1 LQYQEFLL
9 TINIFLIVLILAFIK
24 DNYTRKLYIA
34 ATICAYV
41 LAALLPYLLARSTLS
56 VTILFYALVIGFI
69 SFFTYDQYKSA
80 MNRTYV
86 EAAADNEQGSIS
98 KTELPAGEESVVQ
111 PELPTAEIEAIAEGV
126 SSDKGELPVLIGAA
140 QIPADVKQ
148 VDEHRTVL
156 ETVQTEEPEEPAGE
170 PESPLPDDIPADVA
184 PPPRDAEADI
194 HTAKEAGA
202 PETAL
207 PDDIPA
213 DGAPPPQDTGADIH
227 TAEEAD
233 VPETALPD
241 DISADVAPPPQDTGV
256 DIHTAEEA
264 DVPETAL
271 PGDIPATEA
280 PPPEDTGADI
290 HTAEEAGAPETP
302 PPDDIPAAEAP
313 PPEDT
318 GVEPLTDDSEDR
330 MIEEAVAQAVYDI
343 EHLIDLAFEARA
355 RGDYHGTLTIL
366 ETILEQ
372 DPPEEIVDLILDD
385 VEVLFAKLVS

>member
-1 LQYQEFLL
+1 MQYQEFLL

-140 QIPADVKQ
+140 QIPGDVKQ

-170 PESPLPDDIPADVA
+170 PESPLPDDIPAD
-184 PPPRDAEADI
+184 
-194 HTAKEAGA
+194 
-202 PETAL
+202 
-207 PDDIPA
+207 
-213 DGAPPPQDTGADIH
+213 GAPPPQDA
-227 TAEEAD
+227 
-233 VPETALPD
+233 
-241 DISADVAPPPQDTGV
+241 
-256 DIHTAEEA
+256 
-264 DVPETAL
+264 
-271 PGDIPATEA
+271 
-280 PPPEDTGADI
+280 GADI
-290 HTAEEAGAPETP
+290 HTAEEAGAPETA
-302 PPDDIPAAEAP
+302 PPDDISVDEAP
-313 PPEDT
+313 PPQDT
-318 GVEPLTDDSEDR
+318 GAEPLTDDSEDR

>member
-1 LQYQEFLL
+1 MQYQEFLL

-156 ETVQTEEPEEPAGE
+156 ETVQTEEPEEPAGA
-170 PESPLPDDIPADVA
+170 PESPL
-184 PPPRDAEADI
+184 
-194 HTAKEAGA
+194 
-202 PETAL
+202 
-207 PDDIPA
+207 
-213 DGAPPPQDTGADIH
+213 
-227 TAEEAD
+227 
-233 VPETALPD
+233 
-241 DISADVAPPPQDTGV
+241 
-256 DIHTAEEA
+256 
-264 DVPETAL
+264 
-271 PGDIPATEA
+271 
-280 PPPEDTGADI
+280 
-290 HTAEEAGAPETP
+290 
-302 PPDDIPAAEAP
+302 PDDIPAAEAP

>member
-1 LQYQEFLL
+1 MQYQEFLL

-170 PESPLPDDIPADVA
+170 PESPLPDDIPAD
-184 PPPRDAEADI
+184 
-194 HTAKEAGA
+194 
-202 PETAL
+202 
-207 PDDIPA
+207 
-213 DGAPPPQDTGADIH
+213 GAPPPQDTGADIH
-227 TAEEAD
+227 TAEEA
-233 VPETALPD
+233 
-241 DISADVAPPPQDTGV
+241 
-256 DIHTAEEA
+256 
-264 DVPETAL
+264 
-271 PGDIPATEA
+271 
-280 PPPEDTGADI
+280 
-290 HTAEEAGAPETP
+290 GAPETA

>member
-1 LQYQEFLL
+1 MQYQEFLL

-140 QIPADVKQ
+140 QIPGDVKQ

-170 PESPLPDDIPADVA
+170 PESPLPDDIPAD
-184 PPPRDAEADI
+184 
-194 HTAKEAGA
+194 
-202 PETAL
+202 
-207 PDDIPA
+207 
-213 DGAPPPQDTGADIH
+213 GAPPPQDTGA
-227 TAEEAD
+227 
-233 VPETALPD
+233 
-241 DISADVAPPPQDTGV
+241 

-280 PPPEDTGADI
+280 PPPEDAGADI
-290 HTAEEAGAPETP
+290 HTAEEAGAPETA

>member
-1 LQYQEFLL
+1 MQYQEFLL

-140 QIPADVKQ
+140 QIPGDVKQ

-170 PESPLPDDIPADVA
+170 PESP
-184 PPPRDAEADI
+184 
-194 HTAKEAGA
+194 
-202 PETAL
+202 L

-280 PPPEDTGADI
+280 PPPEDAGADI
-290 HTAEEAGAPETP
+290 HTAEEAGAPETA

>member
-1 LQYQEFLL
+1 MQYQEFLL
-9 TINIFLIVLILAFIK
+9 TINIFLIVLNLAFIK

-41 LAALLPYLLARSTLS
+41 LAALLQYLLARSTLS

-140 QIPADVKQ
+140 QIPGDVKQ

-170 PESPLPDDIPADVA
+170 PESPLPDDIPAD
-184 PPPRDAEADI
+184 
-194 HTAKEAGA
+194 
-202 PETAL
+202 
-207 PDDIPA
+207 
-213 DGAPPPQDTGADIH
+213 GAPPPQDTGA
-227 TAEEAD
+227 
-233 VPETALPD
+233 
-241 DISADVAPPPQDTGV
+241 

-280 PPPEDTGADI
+280 PPPEDAGADI
-290 HTAEEAGAPETP
+290 HTAEEAGAPETA

-355 RGDYHGTLTIL
+355 RADYHGTLTIL